1 MDLSGVVY
9 VALLVTGG
17 WNPEVG
23 TVAAPF
29 AVALDEVGL
38 LIL

>member
-1 MDLSGVVY
+1 MDLSGAVY
-9 VALLVTGG
+9 ALLVTGG